1 MSDIHDID
9 KIGHTKKDRKF
20 YVVYYR
26 FHYIY
31 YIIFMAISIAMLVL
45 VDLIESIS

>member
-20 YVVYYR
+20 YVVLYR
-26 FHYIY
+26 IYYIY
-31 YIIFMAISIAMLVL
+31 YIIFMAIAITMLIS
-45 VDLIESIS
+45 VDLI